1 MPGIMMVRRE
11 TENTMNVEPRIVVGV
26 DGSPASVAA
35 LRWALTEAERMG
47 VEVEAV
53 TAWHSEPPPV
63 SGPMLVGLPY
73 RDADLVMSE
82 QQEQL
87 TSAVA
92 QTAGTAPGVVLRQ
105 KLVAGWPPRELV
117 GCAQGAT
124 LLVVGRQGHSWLGEK
139 VLGTVSAYCIR
150 HAQCPVVVMPIQGAV
165 TPEDKNETTARET
178 PTPAGKP

>member
-1 MPGIMMVRRE
+1 
-11 TENTMNVEPRIVVGV
+11 MNAVPRIVVGV

-53 TAWHSEPPPV
+53 TAWHSDPPPV
-63 SGPMLVGLPY
+63 SGPTLVGLPY
-73 RDADLVMSE
+73 RDAELVKSE
-82 QQEQL
+82 QQERL

-92 QTAGTAPGVVLRQ
+92 QTEGIAPGVVLRQ

-117 GCAQGAT
+117 RCARGAT

-150 HAQCPVVVMPIQGAV
+150 HAECPVVVMPIEGAV
-165 TPEDKNETTARET
+165 APDDENETTAQEMLAPSGT
-178 PTPAGKP
+178 PQ

>member
-1 MPGIMMVRRE
+1 
-11 TENTMNVEPRIVVGV
+11 MNAVPRIVVGV

-47 VEVEAV
+47 AEVEAV
-53 TAWHSEPPPV
+53 TAWHSDPPPV

-73 RDADLVMSE
+73 RDAELVKSE
-82 QQEQL
+82 QQERL

-92 QTAGTAPGVVLRQ
+92 QITGTAPGVVLRQ
-105 KLVAGWPPRELV
+105 KLVAGWPPRALV
-117 GCAQGAT
+117 GCARGAT

-150 HAQCPVVVMPIQGAV
+150 HAECPVVVMPIEGAV
-165 TPEDKNETTARET
+165 TPDDENETTARET
-178 PTPAGKP
+178 LAPSGMPQ